1 MTGSDYGTVRT
12 AAFMGYR
19 IIADV
24 SAAAS
29 IDAAMAFASPTR
41 AGTAIWRTLRPS
53 EFESRFAAHLPER
66 MGRRVLRDTR
76 GSPTR

>member
-24 SAAAS
+24 AGLPAT
-29 IDAAMAFASPTR
+29 IDASTR
-41 AGTAIWRTLRPS
+41 ARAG
-53 EFESRFAAHLPER
+53 
-66 MGRRVLRDTR
+66 
-76 GSPTR
+76 